1 MKKFK
6 VEVVGGRPPRPPES
20 LINRVRRALS
30 NAARAA
36 LYRPK
41 TSILAGLV
49 GFVLVVGTPHVG
61 WDYQCR
67 HAVYGY
73 GGCESARWCAYY
85 GVQGRR
91 VIWPDIGEHCSL
103 MKFLPLNWNDIFE
116 RNTQ

>member
-1 MKKFK
+1 MNKFK
-6 VEVVGGRPPRPPES
+6 VEVMGGRPPRPPEGPIKR
-20 LINRVRRALS
+20 LRRLLNRSARFALLRPKRS
-30 NAARAA
+30 IVAA
-36 LYRPK
+36 L
-41 TSILAGLV
+41 I
-49 GFVLVVGTPHVG
+49 GFVLLVGTPHVG

-91 VIWPDIGEHCSL
+91 VIWPEYGEHCSL
-103 MKFLPLNWNDIFE
+103 VKFLTLNWNDIIE